1 MKCLICRF
9 LSGFKGLSFVFQIRR
24 NCLSLWGFVKYLFAF
39 KIDEST
45 LAWRRCWVV
54 AMGANDMVL
63 SDRVEKYSL
72 GKLIDRETC

>member
-1 MKCLICRF
+1 MECDFDVVTVTI
-9 LSGFKGLSFVFQIRR
+9 VT
-24 NCLSLWGFVKYLFAF
+24 
-39 KIDEST
+39 T